1 MQISKKHPRYLSLIL
16 REKLVRGVKTGIT
29 SQAGLI
35 AHGRGEAFDYLLGE
49 KTNGFAKQA
58 ITASAALLILSKK
71 PILSIN
77 GNSAALSL
85 PEFIRLARLL
95 DCQIEVNLF
104 HFSQKRVSK
113 IETLLKKMDPKRVLI
128 AKRNEKIVIAG
139 INSKR
144 AVVLGNGI
152 GESDCVLVPLEDGDR
167 CEALISLG
175 KKVITIDLNPMSRT
189 ARTATITIVDNIVR
203 SLNLLLL
210 EIKRLKNKDEKF
222 LESIINKYD
231 NKKVIAAAISKISY
245 HRFK

>member
-203 SLNLLLL
+203 AMPLLIKVTSQYKNYNHEKLL
-210 EIKRLKNKDEKF
+210 GILENYNNKLILKNAV
-222 LESIINKYD
+222 S
-231 NKKVIAAAISKISY
+231 AIRKS
-245 HRFK
+245 